1 MAYGILMILAL
12 VYLSLLLILLVK
24 VVEGMIRIF
33 GGIGFNRSRHVVDSG
48 LLGTCGLLGC
58 FGGPR
63 KRRRR
68 RSHKRKVPVA
78 DISQLQTRDSDL
90 SSYMP
95 PVGGVMIADG
105 TATPPRF
112 LNTESRKDSTHSQPP
127 SVLRPEQANRPYKEE
142 FVDNDDEGYIMGAWQ
157 PFPKLSGGY
166 APAGDGSPIS
176 GTNIFG
182 QQKAKRSTGS
192 STNTASPSGFS
203 RVGGGRA
210 HIDTPYAI
218 TTGSTHTFPSIG
230 QQSQTQHSANH
241 STSALAGQP
250 LYYERSM
257 NETNDDILLETGL
270 AIGDNGLPPGAM
282 QPAHIRTKSQT
293 AIVEDYLPSVPPSS
307 SSMAKSQR
315 QQSQIPLGRPG
326 SARHLSE
333 STFLRPPE
341 AKNATKF
348 TLEADDDDSGD
359 EADHQKKKKPWYHLR
374 RNRPHS
380 SEGRSSTAASSAD
393 LGGGRPV
400 DEELGGLDSSSP
412 GAPQTQ
418 RSFVVIRKPPGS
430 MGRLNQAGT
439 SSSAGALPGGTYPK
453 ASSRPP
459 TR

>member
-1 MAYGILMILAL
+1 MAYGILIILAL
-12 VYLSLLLILLVK
+12 VYLSLLLMLLVK

-63 KRRRR
+63 KRHRR
-68 RSHKRKVPVA
+68 RSHKRKAPMVNA
-78 DISQLQTRDSDL
+78 SQLQTRDSDL

-95 PVGGVMIADG
+95 PAGGVMPADG

-112 LNTESRKDSTHSQPP
+112 LNPGSRKGSTHSHPP
-127 SVLRPEQANRPYKEE
+127 SVLKPEQANKPYKEE
-142 FVDNDDEGYIMGAWQ
+142 LMDNDDEGYIMGAWQ
-157 PFPKLSGGY
+157 PFPRLSVGH
-166 APAGDGSPIS
+166 APVGDGSQIPPS
-176 GTNIFG
+176 SIFG
-182 QQKAKRSTGS
+182 QQKAKQSTGS
-192 STNTASPSGFS
+192 STNTAPPSGFS

-218 TTGSTHTFPSIG
+218 ATGSTHTFPSIG

-250 LYYERSM
+250 LFYEQDI
-257 NETNDDILLETGL
+257 NETNDEIPLEMGL

-293 AIVEDYLPSVPPSS
+293 AIVEDYLPSVPASS
-307 SSMAKSQR
+307 SSMTKSQR
-315 QQSQIPLGRPG
+315 QQSQIPLGQP
-326 SARHLSE
+326 SSTRHLSE
-333 STFLRPPE
+333 STFLRPPD
-341 AKNATKF
+341 ARNATKF

-359 EADHQKKKKPWYHLR
+359 EADQQKKKKPWYHIR

-380 SEGRSSTAASSAD
+380 AEGRTSTAASTAD
-393 LGGGRPV
+393 LGGGPV
-400 DEELGGLDSSSP
+400 DEELGGLISNS
-412 GAPQTQ
+412 GAPQPQ

-430 MGRLNQAGT
+430 MGRLNQAGA
-439 SSSAGALPGGTYPK
+439 SSSAGASPGGTYPR